1 MHFRV
6 FWTVQKEN
14 QIKYGLIKVVN
25 FTIMFFKRWLKDN
38 DIEMYSTHNEAK
50 SVVAVRF
57 ITNCVK
63 KFITNLFI

>member
-38 DIEMYSTHNEAK
+38 DIEMYSIHNEAK